1 MKFGFETKDL
11 VSVPVPWTVP
21 IPWTISVGWVR
32 DWHRNHWRHDNPP
45 RIITASVPSP
55 SAVPSVISCVVISTP
70 VISAP
75 VAASQSG
82 IETRHSEDSQDDQK
96 FCLHAG
102 ISDECNGSPIHAKG
116 GLDLRIALSRKTVQ
130 DSELSDED
138 LIGLRHDVDRHED
151 AVNKD
156 TRQIYLL
163 KAEIQ
168 ELKESIRQLIDAVE
182 DLSIAKQ
189 VPIITEIQEKALKRF
204 ERLIEGLKQRFKTS
218 E

>member
-1 MKFGFETKDL
+1 M
-11 VSVPVPWTVP
+11 
-21 IPWTISVGWVR
+21 
-32 DWHRNHWRHDNPP
+32 
-45 RIITASVPSP
+45 
-55 SAVPSVISCVVISTP
+55 
-70 VISAP
+70 
-75 VAASQSG
+75 
-82 IETRHSEDSQDDQK
+82 
-96 FCLHAG
+96 
-102 ISDECNGSPIHAKG
+102 
-116 GLDLRIALSRKTVQ
+116 
-130 DSELSDED
+130 SDED